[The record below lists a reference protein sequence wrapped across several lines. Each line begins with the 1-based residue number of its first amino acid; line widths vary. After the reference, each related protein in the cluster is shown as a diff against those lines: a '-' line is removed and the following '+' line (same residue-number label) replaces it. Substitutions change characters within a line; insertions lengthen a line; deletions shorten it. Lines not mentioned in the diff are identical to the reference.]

1 MRRLRLVLS
10 AVVLL
15 ASLRWIPSAWC
26 GREAMALFADE
37 SAAQLALARGVER
50 WHAAEI
56 TAGDLMT
63 GSERFDGEWLF
74 GTSMMAGLGHAQ
86 LAVAHPE
93 HREPQLRAL
102 AGCLARMLSPELR
115 AFDRAA
121 WGSDPLEDLG
131 SSRAHAAY
139 LGYMGLVMSVHRSLV
154 PDSQHAGL
162 HDRIMAHLHHA
173 VLQSPIGLAETYPGE
188 VYPVD
193 NAAIMG
199 ALALHQRVTGVDHAE
214 VLAGWAARLPSL
226 RDAETGLLIQAVAP
240 TDARM
245 VDGPRG
251 SGTALAVYFLSF
263 ADAEQSRSLYEAVR
277 GHLRRDLLGFGAV
290 REYPPGS
297 DGRGDIDS
305 GPVVLGV
312 SISATGFAL
321 AGSRIHGDSAT
332 FEALYATA
340 YLFGAPVDRDGVRS
354 FALGGP
360 LGDAMMLALL
370 TARPAETWSARS

>member
-1 MRRLRLVLS
+1 MRIVRPLLCSIVLV
-10 AVVLL
+10 AG
-15 ASLRWIPSAWC
+15 LRWLPSAWC
-26 GREAMALFADE
+26 AREAGALLADDRD
-37 SAAQLALARGVER
+37 AQLALARGAER
-50 WHAAEI
+50 WSTTLPTTAE
-56 TAGDLMT
+56 LMT

-74 GTSMMAGLGHAQ
+74 GTAMMSGLGHAQ
-86 LAVAHPE
+86 LALAHPE
-93 HREPQLRAL
+93 LREPQVHALERAIE
-102 AGCLARMLSPELR
+102 RMLSPELR

-121 WGSDPLEDLG
+121 WGSDALEDLG

-139 LGYMGLVMSVHRSLV
+139 LGYMGLVLSVHRSLV
-154 PDSQHAGL
+154 PASEHAEL
-162 HDRIMAHLHHA
+162 HDRIMAHLHQA
-173 VLQSPIGLAETYPGE
+173 LMQSPIGLAQTYPGE

-193 NAAIMG
+193 NTAIVG
-199 ALALHQRVTGVDHAE
+199 ALALHQRVTGIDHAE
-214 VLAGWAARLPSL
+214 VLERWAARLPGL
-226 RDAETGLLIQAVAP
+226 CDAETGLLVQAVAP
-240 TDARM
+240 ADGRI

-290 REYPPGS
+290 REYPAGT

-312 SISATGFAL
+312 SISATGFTL
-321 AGSRIHGDSAT
+321 AGSRIHGDAAT
-332 FEALYATA
+332 FEALWATA

-360 LGDAMMLALL
+360 LGDAMMFALL
-370 TARPAETWSARS
+370 TARPAETWSVQS